1 MLGVFGTLLM
11 LEPDFGTTAVLGTVT
26 FALLFAAGA
35 RIAHLFAVAGAA
47 APILAALIWK
57 SPYRVQRILTFL
69 DPWKDPRGHGY
80 QTVES
85 LLAFGAGGA
94 FGGGLGESHQKLVFL
109 PAPHTDLILSIVGEG
124 VGVAGVA
131 AGPPP

>member
-1 MLGVFGTLLM
+1 MLGVCGALLM
-11 LEPDFGTTAVLGTVT
+11 LAPDFGPTAVLGTVT

-94 FGGGLGESHQKLVFL
+94 VGVGLGGSHQKLCFRSR
-109 PAPHTDLILSIVGEG
+109 PATGLILRIV
-124 VGVAGVA
+124 
-131 AGPPP
+131 